1 MVGGDIWEKELGI
14 LGREDRDE
22 FGWCDFTCFNFNLSF
37 KKNDVAVDLATD
49 VVWKVIFNCS
59 ISLISFFHSTD
70 NVKN

>member
-1 MVGGDIWEKELGI
+1 MIELVGRWLKRDNNGCAGSFNRLWLVVILGILI

-49 VVWKVIFNCS
+49 VV
-59 ISLISFFHSTD
+59 
-70 NVKN
+70 

>member
-1 MVGGDIWEKELGI
+1 MIELVGRWLKRDSNSCAGSFNRLWLVVTFERELGI

-49 VVWKVIFNCS
+49 VV
-59 ISLISFFHSTD
+59 
-70 NVKN
+70 